1 MYGSSKPQELST
13 WSCAP
18 TLIAA
23 AFARSSW
30 WSLSSTSISDA
41 SQHCAECGKQEF
53 LFKLQ
58 MVDQPI
64 FNPRMTVQEVITA
77 LNKEFG

>member
-1 MYGSSKPQELST
+1 
-13 WSCAP
+13 
-18 TLIAA
+18 
-23 AFARSSW
+23 
-30 WSLSSTSISDA
+30 
-41 SQHCAECGKQEF
+41 
-53 LFKLQ
+53 